1 MNIIWKQL
9 ECHKL
14 KLQINH
20 YPGSTNK
27 VVSNTSKQ
35 TYSKDTLIRDD
46 QESQMITP
54 TVVVDH
60 IIHQYFTWYGEA
72 KNELKPPKV

>member
-27 VVSNTSKQ
+27 VVSNKSKQ
-35 TYSKDTLIRDD
+35 TYSKGMLIRND
-46 QESQMITP
+46 QEPQMIIP
-54 TVVVDH
+54 TVVGDH
-60 IIHQYFTWYGEA
+60 IIHQYFT
-72 KNELKPPKV
+72 